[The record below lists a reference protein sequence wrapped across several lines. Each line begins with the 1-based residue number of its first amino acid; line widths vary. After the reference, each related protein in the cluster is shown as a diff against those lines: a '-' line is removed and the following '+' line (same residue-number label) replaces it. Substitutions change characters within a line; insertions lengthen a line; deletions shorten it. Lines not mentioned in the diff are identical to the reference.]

1 MLALRHEAAPACGEK
16 SLSVDHRPN
25 PPLAFAIAAVLHPRL
40 TAWSSVR
47 TTIAGTFTPARS
59 SSRSRRR
66 AVISAVPSRQ
76 HASRSP

>member
-1 MLALRHEAAPACGEK
+1 MLALRHAAAPACGEK
-16 SLSVDHRPN
+16 SLSVGHRPN

-47 TTIAGTFTPARS
+47 TIAGMLTPARS